1 MAMKTV
7 GSVSGHLR
15 NYYAGYM
22 SLISAGNFKPWD
34 EQWRQDFNTAHSMTF
49 GRLLNNTDDASKRKA
64 ILGARARLGELGLLN
79 QSIAQNFM
87 GDLAKWNTT
96 SSSGIQ
102 QGFNA
107 FIGKVT
113 QAYGAS
119 DEAFKIIHYFS
130 ELGKYRRAYPNMP
143 QAELEEKAARV
154 ARDIHQTYGDT
165 YAAVKNLK
173 KVPFIA
179 PFISFTSEVIRN
191 SINLARLARSEIKE
205 GRATGNKELLKIGLS
220 RVAGMAFAGG
230 GTFALASVS
239 AALVGIGGDE
249 ERDLRSLL
257 PDWQKNSQLL
267 FIGKSDGK
275 IKFIDFSFTDPNS
288 FLKQPLI
295 AMARELFND
304 DDRAFNERLMDG
316 VIESV
321 KSIVEP
327 FVAPQLFTGSLLEL
341 TANRNASGRQIYNPQ
356 DNPASIAADM
366 GLHLGKMFV
375 PGTLDSVERLR
386 KAAFGVVS
394 ESGRSYDVPNE
405 ALSFFG
411 MRFSET
417 DVRQSLGFKAKQFM
431 RDYRD
436 AASLFTSPF
445 LSRGTQSES
454 DIMGGYQKANESIRR
469 LSENFREI
477 YIGATRLG
485 VPQREVISIL
495 KANGIS
501 DDAIKMLRTGVI
513 PPYQASKQALTKNR
527 EAKQDERNR
536 AYNQAYAETKRNQ

>member
-1 MAMKTV
+1 
-7 GSVSGHLR
+7 
-15 NYYAGYM
+15 
-22 SLISAGNFKPWD
+22 
-34 EQWRQDFNTAHSMTF
+34 
-49 GRLLNNTDDASKRKA
+49 
-64 ILGARARLGELGLLN
+64 
-79 QSIAQNFM
+79 
-87 GDLAKWNTT
+87 
-96 SSSGIQ
+96 
-102 QGFNA
+102 
-107 FIGKVT
+107 
-113 QAYGAS
+113 
-119 DEAFKIIHYFS
+119 
-130 ELGKYRRAYPNMP
+130 
-143 QAELEEKAARV
+143 
-154 ARDIHQTYGDT
+154 
-165 YAAVKNLK
+165 
-173 KVPFIA
+173 
-179 PFISFTSEVIRN
+179 
-191 SINLARLARSEIKE
+191 
-205 GRATGNKELLKIGLS
+205 
-220 RVAGMAFAGG
+220 
-230 GTFALASVS
+230 
-239 AALVGIGGDE
+239 
-249 ERDLRSLL
+249 
-257 PDWQKNSQLL
+257 
-267 FIGKSDGK
+267 
-275 IKFIDFSFTDPNS
+275 
-288 FLKQPLI
+288 
-295 AMARELFND
+295 
-304 DDRAFNERLMDG
+304 
-316 VIESV
+316 
-321 KSIVEP
+321 
-327 FVAPQLFTGSLLEL
+327 
-341 TANRNASGRQIYNPQ
+341 
-356 DNPASIAADM
+356 M